1 MVMIHKQTNKHT
13 RTYKTQVRKGQS
25 VQKTELK
32 QTDGQT
38 NGQTDAGYWC
48 LTSLNTAEMISD
60 KARLP
65 IASLCWLMRSVN
77 MPQFL
82 SKCII

>member
-60 KARLP
+60 KAVELSPMIRLW
-65 IASLCWLMRSVN
+65 SCNNEVVMLNNSY
-77 MPQFL
+77 
-82 SKCII
+82 